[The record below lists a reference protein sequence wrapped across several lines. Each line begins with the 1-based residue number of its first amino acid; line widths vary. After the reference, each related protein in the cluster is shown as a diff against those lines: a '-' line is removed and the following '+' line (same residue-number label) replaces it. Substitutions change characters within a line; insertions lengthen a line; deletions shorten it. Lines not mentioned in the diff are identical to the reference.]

1 MVQTGNVSGFK
12 QDATRLG
19 DDVHTLKADLG
30 IVATDAMAAA
40 RSGARSGAHE
50 LHESARQVVDTAK
63 EQLASAQ
70 DTAREA
76 KDSFAGV
83 VRRHPL
89 ASIGIAAGV
98 GLLISMV
105 VFRPRS

>member
-19 DDVHTLKADLG
+19 EDVHTLKADLG
-30 IVATDAMAAA
+30 TVATDAMAA
-40 RSGARSGAHE
+40 ARSGAHE
-50 LHESARQVVDTAK
+50 LHESARQAADKAK
-63 EQLASAQ
+63 EHLASAQ

-76 KDSFAGV
+76 KDSLAGV